1 MSDRIPQAASDLER
15 HLADQLRFLESSAA
29 AFDSGFEGEARR
41 LAVVIRVLVHDT
53 KQSKS
58 LLGLLGRKAMG
69 FYDSALDVNPNNVM
83 THSGLTAMRLT
94 AGGPNAGGKYIALL
108 DGTIASHRPVTFD
121 QWWNKVVIVDDQR
134 HTITRKELVL
144 AVANTDGGAHVDPNL
159 DEKYARLSRG
169 NSLAWIWHDERGDR
183 PMEGPELAAVRQIA
197 HEVLK
202 SFQTPAKPA
211 TVRQSLIA
219 SPPQTPSAFHAGRN
233 DPCPCGSGKKFKKCH
248 GR

>member
-1 MSDRIPQAASDLER
+1 MSGRIPQATSDLEK

-29 AFDSGFEGEARR
+29 AFDSGFDGEARR

-58 LLGLLGRKAMG
+58 LLGLLGRKGMG
-69 FYDSALDVNPNNVM
+69 FYDSALDVNPNNLM

-94 AGGPNAGGKYIALL
+94 AGGPDAGGKYIALL
-108 DGTIASHRPVTFD
+108 DGAMAPHRPITFD
-121 QWWNKVVIVDDQR
+121 QWWNKVVIVDDKR

-144 AVANTDGGAHVDPNL
+144 AVANTDGGAHVDPTL

-169 NSLAWIWHDERGDR
+169 NSLAWIWHDESGER

-202 SFQTPAKPA
+202 SFQKPSKPA
-211 TVRQSLIA
+211 SVVQPTLTPTVRAPNPFQ
-219 SPPQTPSAFHAGRN
+219 AGRN

-248 GR
+248 GA